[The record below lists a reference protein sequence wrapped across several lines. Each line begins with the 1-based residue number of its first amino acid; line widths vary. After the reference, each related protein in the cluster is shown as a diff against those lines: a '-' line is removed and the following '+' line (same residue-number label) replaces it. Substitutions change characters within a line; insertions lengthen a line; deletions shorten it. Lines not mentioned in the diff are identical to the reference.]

1 MKLLNKDSFL
11 GNFNLNTIIKL
22 LVIAVLSMTIIVLY
36 SLNNKLNKEDV
47 LDVNPIKI
55 ELQHHENPMIGQ

>member
-1 MKLLNKDSFL
+1 MKLFDKDSFL
-11 GNFNLNTIIKL
+11 SNFNLNTIIKL
-22 LVIAVLSMTIIVLY
+22 LIMAVLSMTVVVLY

>member
-1 MKLLNKDSFL
+1 MKLFDKDTFLN
-11 GNFNLNTIIKL
+11 NFNLNTIIKL
-22 LVIAVLSMTIIVLY
+22 LVIAVLSMTVVVLY

-47 LDVNPIKI
+47 LDINPIKI